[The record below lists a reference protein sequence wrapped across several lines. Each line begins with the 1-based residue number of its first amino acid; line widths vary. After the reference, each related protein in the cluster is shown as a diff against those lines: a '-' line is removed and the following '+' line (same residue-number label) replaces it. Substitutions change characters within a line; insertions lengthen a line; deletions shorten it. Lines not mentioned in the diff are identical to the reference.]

1 MQEGVRRRRNGRGLM
16 FLKCWRMLAVAAAVL
31 ALSGIVAG
39 CGAVGGRKK
48 QKPFDVQ
55 YLTYFDTVTSI
66 TIYAEDEEQFAKWEQ
81 LVHSELERY
90 HQLYDIYHS
99 YEGVNNIKVIN
110 DHAGISPVEVSEDI
124 LDLLEFSLKE
134 YELTKGGV
142 HVGMGSV
149 LSIWH
154 DYREMALGESKF
166 PMVPS
171 MDELESAA
179 KHMNIQDIHLDR
191 QAGTVFLADPEMRL
205 DVGAVAKGYTAQS
218 MDELESAAKHMN
230 IQDIHLD
237 RQAGTVFLADP
248 EMRLDVGAVA
258 KGYTAQRLADT
269 LRKSGVTNALLSLGG
284 NVVTIGARGDGKPW
298 RVGIQNPDLGA
309 ENPYVQVVD
318 LADMCLVTSGLGG
331 NVVTIGAR
339 GDGKPWRVGIQNPD
353 LGAENPYVQ
362 VVDLA
367 DMCLVTSGTYQRFYE
382 VDGKRYHHI
391 INPELLMPWNEYQS
405 VTILSPDSGQR
416 FYEVDGKR
424 YHHIINPELLMPWN
438 EYQSVTIL
446 SPDSG
451 EADALSTAVFN
462 MKLEDG
468 LSLIESLDKTEALW
482 ILPDGSQIESSG
494 FRAYTEEGR

>member
-1 MQEGVRRRRNGRGLM
+1 MKAAEGLQNREVKHAGRCKKTEEWQRADV
-16 FLKCWRMLAVAAAVL
+16 FEMLANAGGGCRS
-31 ALSGIVAG
+31 SGSFRDC

-110 DHAGISPVEVSEDI
+110 DHAGMSPVEVSEDI

-166 PMVPS
+166 PMVP
-171 MDELESAA
+171 
-179 KHMNIQDIHLDR
+179 
-191 QAGTVFLADPEMRL
+191 
-205 DVGAVAKGYTAQS
+205 S

-318 LADMCLVTSGLGG
+318 LADMCLVTSG
-331 NVVTIGAR
+331 
-339 GDGKPWRVGIQNPD
+339 
-353 LGAENPYVQ
+353 
-362 VVDLA
+362 
-367 DMCLVTSGTYQRFYE
+367 TY
-382 VDGKRYHHI
+382 
-391 INPELLMPWNEYQS
+391 
-405 VTILSPDSGQR
+405 QR

>member
-1 MQEGVRRRRNGRGLM
+1 MQEGVKRRGKDRWQM
-16 FLKCWRMLAVAAAVL
+16 PLKRWRLLAVTAAVL
-31 ALSGIVAG
+31 ILSGLAAG
-39 CGAVGGRKK
+39 CWTAGIRKK

-66 TIYAEDEEQFAKWEQ
+66 TIYADDEEQFDEWEQ

-110 DHAGISPVEVSEDI
+110 DHAGMSPVEVPEDI

-134 YELTKGGV
+134 YDLTGGGV

-171 MDELESAA
+171 MTELESAA
-179 KHMNIQDIHLDR
+179 KHMDIHDIHLDR
-191 QAGTVFLADPEMRL
+191 QAGTV
-205 DVGAVAKGYTAQS
+205 Y
-218 MDELESAAKHMN
+218 LE
-230 IQDIHLD
+230 
-237 RQAGTVFLADP
+237 DP

-258 KGYTAQRLADT
+258 KGYTAQRLADS
-269 LRKSGVTNALLSLGG
+269 LREAGVTNALLSLGG
-284 NVVTIGARGDGKPW
+284 NVVTIGSRGDGKPW
-298 RVGIQNPDLGA
+298 RVGIQNPDPGA

-318 LADMCLVTSGLGG
+318 LT
-331 NVVTIGAR
+331 
-339 GDGKPWRVGIQNPD
+339 
-353 LGAENPYVQ
+353 
-362 VVDLA
+362 

-382 VDGKRYHHI
+382 VDG
-391 INPELLMPWNEYQS
+391 
-405 VTILSPDSGQR
+405 T
-416 FYEVDGKR
+416 R

-462 MKLEDG
+462 MKPEEG
-468 LSLIESLDKTEALW
+468 LALIESLDKTEALW
-482 ILPDGSQIESSG
+482 ILPDGSRMESSG
-494 FRAYTEEGR
+494 FQAYTEEGR

>member
-1 MQEGVRRRRNGRGLM
+1 MQEGVKRRGKDRWQM
-16 FLKCWRMLAVAAAVL
+16 PLKRWRLLAMTAAVL
-31 ALSGIVAG
+31 ILSGLAAG
-39 CGAVGGRKK
+39 CGTAGIRKK

-66 TIYAEDEEQFAKWEQ
+66 TIYADDEEQFDEWEQ

-90 HQLYDIYHS
+90 HHLYDIYHS

-110 DHAGISPVEVSEDI
+110 DHAGMSPVEVPEDI

-134 YELTKGGV
+134 YDLTGGGV

-171 MDELESAA
+171 MTELESAA
-179 KHMNIQDIHLDR
+179 KHMDIHDIHLDR
-191 QAGTVFLADPEMRL
+191 QAGTV
-205 DVGAVAKGYTAQS
+205 Y
-218 MDELESAAKHMN
+218 LE
-230 IQDIHLD
+230 
-237 RQAGTVFLADP
+237 DP

-269 LRKSGVTNALLSLGG
+269 LREAGVTNALLSLGG
-284 NVVTIGARGDGKPW
+284 NVVTIGSRGDGKPW
-298 RVGIQNPDLGA
+298 RVGIQNPDPGA

-318 LADMCLVTSGLGG
+318 LT
-331 NVVTIGAR
+331 
-339 GDGKPWRVGIQNPD
+339 
-353 LGAENPYVQ
+353 
-362 VVDLA
+362 

-382 VDGKRYHHI
+382 VDG
-391 INPELLMPWNEYQS
+391 
-405 VTILSPDSGQR
+405 T
-416 FYEVDGKR
+416 R

-462 MKLEDG
+462 MKPEEG
-468 LSLIESLDKTEALW
+468 LALIESLDKTEALW
-482 ILPDGSQIESSG
+482 ILPDGSRMESSG
-494 FRAYTEEGR
+494 FQAYTEEGR

>member
-1 MQEGVRRRRNGRGLM
+1 MQEGVKRRGKDRWQM
-16 FLKCWRMLAVAAAVL
+16 PLKRWRLLAVTAAVL
-31 ALSGIVAG
+31 ILSGLAAG
-39 CGAVGGRKK
+39 CGTAGIRKK

-66 TIYAEDEEQFAKWEQ
+66 TIYADDEEQFDEWEQ

-110 DHAGISPVEVSEDI
+110 DHAGMSPVEVPEDI

-134 YELTKGGV
+134 YDLTGGGV

-171 MDELESAA
+171 MTELESAA
-179 KHMNIQDIHLDR
+179 KHMDIHDIHLDR
-191 QAGTVFLADPEMRL
+191 QAGTV
-205 DVGAVAKGYTAQS
+205 Y
-218 MDELESAAKHMN
+218 LE
-230 IQDIHLD
+230 
-237 RQAGTVFLADP
+237 DP

-269 LRKSGVTNALLSLGG
+269 LREAGVTNALLSLGG
-284 NVVTIGARGDGKPW
+284 NVVTIGSRGDGKPW
-298 RVGIQNPDLGA
+298 RVGIQNPDPGA

-318 LADMCLVTSGLGG
+318 LT
-331 NVVTIGAR
+331 
-339 GDGKPWRVGIQNPD
+339 
-353 LGAENPYVQ
+353 
-362 VVDLA
+362 

-382 VDGKRYHHI
+382 VDG
-391 INPELLMPWNEYQS
+391 
-405 VTILSPDSGQR
+405 T
-416 FYEVDGKR
+416 R

-462 MKLEDG
+462 MKPEEG
-468 LSLIESLDKTEALW
+468 LALIESLDKAEALW
-482 ILPDGSQIESSG
+482 ILPDGSRMESSG
-494 FRAYTEEGR
+494 FQAYTEEGR

>member
-1 MQEGVRRRRNGRGLM
+1 MQEGVKRRGKDRWQM
-16 FLKCWRMLAVAAAVL
+16 PLKRWRLLAVTAAVL
-31 ALSGIVAG
+31 ILSGLAAG
-39 CGAVGGRKK
+39 CGTAGIRKK

-66 TIYAEDEEQFAKWEQ
+66 TIYADDEEQFDEWEQ

-110 DHAGISPVEVSEDI
+110 DHAGMSPVEVPEDI

-134 YELTKGGV
+134 YDLTGGGV

-171 MDELESAA
+171 MTELESAA
-179 KHMNIQDIHLDR
+179 KHMDIHDIHLDR
-191 QAGTVFLADPEMRL
+191 QAGTV
-205 DVGAVAKGYTAQS
+205 Y
-218 MDELESAAKHMN
+218 LE
-230 IQDIHLD
+230 
-237 RQAGTVFLADP
+237 DP

-269 LRKSGVTNALLSLGG
+269 LREAGVTNALLSLGG
-284 NVVTIGARGDGKPW
+284 NVVTIGSRGDGKPW
-298 RVGIQNPDLGA
+298 RVGIQNPDPGA

-318 LADMCLVTSGLGG
+318 LT
-331 NVVTIGAR
+331 
-339 GDGKPWRVGIQNPD
+339 
-353 LGAENPYVQ
+353 
-362 VVDLA
+362 

-382 VDGKRYHHI
+382 VDG
-391 INPELLMPWNEYQS
+391 
-405 VTILSPDSGQR
+405 T
-416 FYEVDGKR
+416 R

-451 EADALSTAVFN
+451 EADALSPAVFN
-462 MKLEDG
+462 MKPEEG
-468 LSLIESLDKTEALW
+468 LALIESLDKTEALW
-482 ILPDGSQIESSG
+482 ILPDGSRMESSG
-494 FRAYTEEGR
+494 FQAYTEEGR

>member
-1 MQEGVRRRRNGRGLM
+1 MQEGVKRRGKDRWQM
-16 FLKCWRMLAVAAAVL
+16 PLKRWRLLAVTAAVL
-31 ALSGIVAG
+31 ILSGLAAG
-39 CGAVGGRKK
+39 CGTAGIRKK

-66 TIYAEDEEQFAKWEQ
+66 TIYADDEEQFDEWEQ

-110 DHAGISPVEVSEDI
+110 DHAGMSPVEVPEDI

-134 YELTKGGV
+134 YDLTGGGV

-154 DYREMALGESKF
+154 DNREMALGESKF

-171 MDELESAA
+171 MTELESAA
-179 KHMNIQDIHLDR
+179 KHMDIHDIHLDR
-191 QAGTVFLADPEMRL
+191 QAGTV
-205 DVGAVAKGYTAQS
+205 Y
-218 MDELESAAKHMN
+218 LE
-230 IQDIHLD
+230 
-237 RQAGTVFLADP
+237 DP

-269 LRKSGVTNALLSLGG
+269 LREAGVTNALLSLGG
-284 NVVTIGARGDGKPW
+284 NVVTIGSRGDGKPW
-298 RVGIQNPDLGA
+298 RVGIQNPDPGA

-318 LADMCLVTSGLGG
+318 LT
-331 NVVTIGAR
+331 
-339 GDGKPWRVGIQNPD
+339 
-353 LGAENPYVQ
+353 
-362 VVDLA
+362 

-382 VDGKRYHHI
+382 VDG
-391 INPELLMPWNEYQS
+391 
-405 VTILSPDSGQR
+405 T
-416 FYEVDGKR
+416 R

-462 MKLEDG
+462 MKPEEG
-468 LSLIESLDKTEALW
+468 LALIESLDKTEALW
-482 ILPDGSQIESSG
+482 ILPDGSRMESSG
-494 FRAYTEEGR
+494 FQAYTEEGR